1 MNKKKI
7 GIIVGGIIGI
17 CIVFAG
23 GYYFAKNTGNN
34 KSVSNKVATNQSIQ
48 QQKPKDDNKI
58 EGYDL
63 GDTLTK
69 GQFENALKKGQEY
82 KDKNINVHDVN
93 MVMYSS
99 QDFQNNYVSSISVI
113 TPYATVIR
121 ESAKLA
127 KNYTDINDKNVI
139 NQLKN
144 DGLKLN
150 TISCVTTV
158 GGDEMDFAKQD
169 NIVIVVTC
177 KDGSQKTLHA
187 TKMSND
193 IDYESTT
200 NFFPDNPTY
209 KNTIGGEFDITGLK
223 NIKSIDVKIIQ
234 PNKNE
239 VNQNFDWNKIN
250 QL

>member
-7 GIIVGGIIGI
+7 EILIGAIVGI
-17 CIVFAG
+17 CVVFAG
-23 GYYFAKNTGNN
+23 GYYFAKNSGNSKN
-34 KSVSNKVATNQSIQ
+34 TSKVASTQVQ
-48 QQKPKDDNKI
+48 QQKPKEDNKI
-58 EGYDL
+58 EEFDL
-63 GDTLTK
+63 GDTLNK
-69 GQFENALKKGQEY
+69 ENFHRAESLGQKY

-93 MVMYSS
+93 MIKYSNE
-99 QDFQNNYVSSISVI
+99 DFQNKYVSSISII
-113 TPYATVIR
+113 TPYVTVIQ

-150 TISCVTTV
+150 TISCITTV
-158 GGDEMDFAKQD
+158 GGDEMDFAKED
-169 NIVIVVTC
+169 NIVVVISC
-177 KDGSQKTLHA
+177 QDGTRKTLHA

-193 IDYESTT
+193 INYESTT

-209 KNTIGGEFDITGLK
+209 ENTIGGEFDITGIK

-234 PNKNE
+234 PNKSE
-239 VNQNFDWNKIN
+239 VNQTFDWNKIN